1 MKDVWK
7 DKPKVKRMEEK
18 MLSKKTTLRVSL
30 HEGCALGEGDGSNEE
45 GYG

>member
-18 MLSKKTTLRVSL
+18 ILSKKTTLRVSL
-30 HEGCALGEGDGSNEE
+30 HEGCHTWRGRWIK
-45 GYG
+45 